1 MHQFYASLTALAVA
15 GIYVLWST
23 YERAQTG
30 RVQLLRERVT
40 YMLWRIASN
49 SHWKGYRGLEQ
60 TGKHFDRPDF
70 V

>member
-15 GIYVLWST
+15 GIYILWST

-49 SHWKGYRGLEQ
+49 SH
-60 TGKHFDRPDF
+60 
-70 V
+70 